1 VVLLL
6 KLGEVVLPGC
16 GDAFSD
22 CNGSSA
28 FFFPG
33 SGHLDKSGNLEY
45 RTSHEILDV
54 SLKREP
60 HLYVSL
66 AAAY

>member
-1 VVLLL
+1 MS
-6 KLGEVVLPGC
+6 

-33 SGHLDKSGNLEY
+33 GDRFGKSGNFE
-45 RTSHEILDV
+45 
-54 SLKREP
+54 
-60 HLYVSL
+60 
-66 AAAY
+66 